1 MLGIDH
7 QRGRRRETELGADP
21 RLSGGQ
27 RGGAVPVPGLGRVVR
42 MEEPDIAPEGLPL
55 SGSQTGTA
63 YYPLQRIE

>member
-1 MLGIDH
+1 MLGIYH

-42 MEEPDIAPEGLPL
+42 MEEPDIAPEGLPKRIPDRNGLL
-55 SGSQTGTA
+55 SSS
-63 YYPLQRIE
+63 EN